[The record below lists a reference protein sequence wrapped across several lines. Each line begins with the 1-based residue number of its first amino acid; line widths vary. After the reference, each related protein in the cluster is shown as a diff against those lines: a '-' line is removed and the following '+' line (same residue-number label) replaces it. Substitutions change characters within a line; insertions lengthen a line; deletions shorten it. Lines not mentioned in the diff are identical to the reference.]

1 MCPNSSIVKRLLAI
15 LLLVV
20 SVGVGADE
28 KYCYDPEMERGLITF
43 GNCHFVEKEVTKE
56 IYDRLKVCN
65 FSQQCA
71 TLVVVHRGY
80 ECRQHGYN
88 FGELSTVA
96 QCLALAARRPTA
108 CTPAVMVSTPYP
120 SWGCRC
126 CAGHTANDL
135 AGPAH
140 PLWDIYAWGGRK
152 PAD

>member
-1 MCPNSSIVKRLLAI
+1 VCPNSSIVKRLLAI

-20 SVGVGADE
+20 SVGIGADE

-43 GNCHFVEKEVTKE
+43 GNCRFVEKEVTKE

-96 QCLALAARRPTA
+96 QCLAL
-108 CTPAVMVSTPYP
+108 PA
-120 SWGCRC
+120 
-126 CAGHTANDL
+126 
-135 AGPAH
+135 
-140 PLWDIYAWGGRK
+140 
-152 PAD
+152 